1 MVELTSQ
8 KIKCIIYKKYDLKYA
23 LSGQLHMGSDNFD
36 SCQSIPVH
44 ILIKA
49 VMKCEIICLG
59 K

>member
-1 MVELTSQ
+1 
-8 KIKCIIYKKYDLKYA
+8 
-23 LSGQLHMGSDNFD
+23 MGSDNFD

-59 K
+59 KQLL